1 MDVDWPQ
8 KMSKQ
13 EKINVE
19 ILEFHFWP
27 RVKPETCPG
36 TKHNH
41 YFYTACFV
49 LQASYHFFF
58 FFAPFKHVFILIPPC
73 VCATKFWAL
82 SNDDNTN

>member
-8 KMSKQ
+8 KYLKKNQCGNFRVSF
-13 EKINVE
+13 
-19 ILEFHFWP
+19 LT

-41 YFYTACFV
+41 YFYTACVV

-73 VCATKFWAL
+73 VCATKF
-82 SNDDNTN
+82 